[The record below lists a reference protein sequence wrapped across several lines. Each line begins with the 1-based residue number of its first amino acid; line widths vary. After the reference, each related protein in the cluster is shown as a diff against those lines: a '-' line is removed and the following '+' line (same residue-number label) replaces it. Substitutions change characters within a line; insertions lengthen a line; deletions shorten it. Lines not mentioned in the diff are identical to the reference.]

1 MKYLLSLLLTFTF
14 YTYADDHGSEADVLA
29 AVDKYYA
36 ARTAR
41 DFKTMV
47 AMESKKGVCSTNSD
61 GSFHKACVV
70 FTAEDYEQNY
80 PDGLNNVH
88 YPEATML
95 TKDAYLVRFY
105 YEGVAG
111 SDNQPYRTRVTTTWV
126 NEDGNWVMR
135 SQHYSSA
142 AYGGVHQTVRSD
154 FED

>member
-1 MKYLLSLLLTFTF
+1 MKYLFSLLLTFTF

-70 FTAEDYEQNY
+70 FTAEDYERNY

-88 YPEATML
+88 YPEATM
-95 TKDAYLVRFY
+95 
-105 YEGVAG
+105 
-111 SDNQPYRTRVTTTWV
+111 SD
-126 NEDGNWVMR
+126 
-135 SQHYSSA
+135 
-142 AYGGVHQTVRSD
+142 D
-154 FED
+154 F